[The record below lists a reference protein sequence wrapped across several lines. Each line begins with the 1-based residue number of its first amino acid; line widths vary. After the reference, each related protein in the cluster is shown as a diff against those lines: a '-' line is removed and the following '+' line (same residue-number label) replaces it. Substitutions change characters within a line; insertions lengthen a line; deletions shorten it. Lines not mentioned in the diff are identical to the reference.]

1 MKRVAAALALVALS
15 GACRTVG
22 PNYQQ
27 PEAPVAAHW
36 DTPAPWRP
44 SDPKDTLP
52 KGDWW
57 AVFHDSQL
65 DAYEAQAIAANQ
77 TLAAAAARYEQARAL
92 ASVAI
97 AGLYPTVTVD
107 PAVERQ
113 RLSGNRPANAAPG
126 VATTQSAFILPLTV
140 SYEVD
145 LFGRRRRSIEAAAA
159 SLQEGAA
166 DLENARLVIAA
177 DLAADYFSLRQV
189 DRELVILRGT
199 VESLQRGLAVV
210 RARHDGGIAS
220 GLDVAQEETLL
231 HATETDATLAERDR
245 DTLEH
250 AIADLVG
257 QPAPGFHIEPKPIDA
272 EPPALDIALPSD
284 LLERRPDI
292 AGAERAMAQANAEI
306 GVAMSAYYPSL
317 NIFTS
322 GGWQSTAITS
332 IFGAASTLWAVGA
345 AATQTIF
352 NGGQTKAEVK
362 FAEAGYTGT
371 VADYREAVLTA
382 MREVQDAIS
391 GLGVL
396 ATARQSQADAVAAAQ
411 RAVDLATTRYQD
423 GIANY
428 LDVVTAQQALLSAER
443 LLSQIQGEQ
452 LVTSVSLV
460 KALGGG
466 WDRASL
472 DQIKIRSN
480 GVKVP
485 QR

>member
-1 MKRVAAALALVALS
+1 MRRTAVALALVALS
-15 GACRTVG
+15 GGCATVG
-22 PNYQQ
+22 PQYQK
-27 PEAPVAAHW
+27 PAAPASEHW

-44 SDPKDTLP
+44 SDPKDAVP

-57 AVFHDSQL
+57 TVFRDPQL
-65 DAYEAQAIAANQ
+65 DAYEAQAVAANQ
-77 TLAAAAARYEQARAL
+77 TLASAAARYEQARAL

-97 AGLYPTVTVD
+97 AGLYPNVTLD
-107 PAVERQ
+107 PAAERQ
-113 RLSGNRPANAAPG
+113 RLSGNRPSNATPG
-126 VATTQSAFILPLTV
+126 VPTTQSAFILPLTV

-159 SLQEGAA
+159 SLQGSAA

-177 DLAADYFSLRQV
+177 DLAADYFLLRQL
-189 DRELVILRGT
+189 DRELTILRGT
-199 VESLQRGLAVV
+199 VDSLQHGLTVV

-257 QPAPGFHIEPKPIDA
+257 QPAPGFHVEPQPLEA

-292 AGAERAMAQANAEI
+292 ASAERAMAEANAEI
-306 GVAMSAYYPSL
+306 GIAMSAYYPSL
-317 NIFTS
+317 NIFGS
-322 GGWQSTAITS
+322 GGWQSTAIGA
-332 IFGAASTLWAVGA
+332 IFGGASTLWAVGA

-352 NGGQTKAEVK
+352 NGGQTKAQVK

-371 VADYREAVLTA
+371 VADYRESVLTA
-382 MREVQDAIS
+382 MREVEDAIS

-396 ATARQSQADAVAAAQ
+396 AAARQSQTDAVAAAQ
-411 RAVDLATTRYQD
+411 RALDIATTRYQD
-423 GIANY
+423 GLANY
-428 LDVVTAQQALLSAER
+428 LDVVAAQQALLTAER
-443 LLSQIQGEQ
+443 LLTQIRGGQ
-452 LVTSVSLV
+452 LVTSVALV

-480 GVKVP
+480 GVKAP
-485 QR
+485 ER